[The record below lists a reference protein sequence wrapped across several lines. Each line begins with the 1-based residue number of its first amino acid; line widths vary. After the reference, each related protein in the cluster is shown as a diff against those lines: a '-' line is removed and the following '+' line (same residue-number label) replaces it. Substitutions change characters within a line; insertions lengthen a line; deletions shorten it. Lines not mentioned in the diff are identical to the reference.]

1 VTHPYFAPDRPRVLA
16 HRGFV
21 PPDAE
26 NVVENTF
33 AAFAAAHAAGVR
45 YVESDCHLSADGTV
59 ILFHDTDLAR
69 VAGDPRRISEV
80 GRREL
85 EQIMADRGGLVTL
98 TQALESFPTLRF
110 NLDVKA
116 DDAAAAV
123 GRAVAPYA
131 DRVLLTS
138 FSDRRRMLAL
148 RAARAAGGN
157 PATSAGT
164 GRVVALVAAVA
175 SGMPWL
181 IRRALRGI
189 DAVQV
194 PERRG
199 PLRIVSPRMIR
210 AVHRSG
216 AEVHVWT
223 VNDADDMKRLLAAG
237 VDGLVTDRAD
247 RAQLVIGGPR

>member
-1 VTHPYFAPDRPRVLA
+1 MHPYFDPERPRVLA

-26 NVVENTF
+26 NIVENTF

-45 YVESDCHLSADGTV
+45 YVESDCHLSADGAV
-59 ILFHDTDLAR
+59 ILFHDTDLTR
-69 VAGDPRRISEV
+69 VAGDPRRISDV
-80 GRREL
+80 PRREL
-85 EQIMADRGGLVTL
+85 EKIMAERGGLITL
-98 TQALESFPTLRF
+98 PQALEAFPTLRF

-116 DDAAAAV
+116 DDAATAV
-123 GRAVAPYA
+123 GEAVAPHA
-131 DRVLLTS
+131 DRVLVTS

-148 RAARAAGGN
+148 RAARAAGGD

-164 GRVVALVAAVA
+164 VRTIALVVAVA
-175 SGMPWL
+175 SGVPWL

-216 AEVHVWT
+216 VEVHVWT

-237 VDGLVTDRAD
+237 VDGLVTDHAD